1 MNEAAAF
8 GNTEWYVYVLAAYI
22 IVGAVLVGYA
32 LYALKARQKALASL
46 KNEGF
51 LSDDS
56 SGRGDTQ

>member
-8 GNTEWYVYVLAAYI
+8 GNPEWYVYVSAAYI

-56 SGRGDTQ
+56 SGRGKTQ